1 MIWRIMQIK
10 EDVIGRGK
18 ICKNFCHFLQLN
30 LRRRGNLTSV
40 IYLLPAFLCAHMF
53 IERERDVWVR
63 GRTDSMKY
71 RKCVSNFLSS
81 LLTNRQWLYYEP
93 IMARTQILIHR
104 GGRVGGGRGQKK
116 AFGAVSQKELT
127 RV

>member
-1 MIWRIMQIK
+1 MIWRIMQIE

-18 ICKNFCHFLQLN
+18 ICKNFCNFLQLN

-40 IYLLPAFLCAHMF
+40 IYLLPAFLCAHIF
-53 IERERDVWVR
+53 IERDVWVR

-104 GGRVGGGRGQKK
+104 RGKVGGGGGGRKRLS
-116 AFGAVSQKELT
+116 APFRRRS
-127 RV
+127 